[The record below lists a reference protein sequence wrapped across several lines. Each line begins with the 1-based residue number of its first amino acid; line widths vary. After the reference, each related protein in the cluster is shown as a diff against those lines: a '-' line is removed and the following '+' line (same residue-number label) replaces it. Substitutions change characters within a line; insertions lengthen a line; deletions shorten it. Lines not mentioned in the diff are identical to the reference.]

1 MHRDGLA
8 SDQFVCNASGPHFN
22 PFGSLKIEKNNI
34 HNNLFSSLETLHGP
48 REANI
53 NERHVGDLG
62 NVTANENGII
72 IVEFQ
77 DHILDLYDEKR
88 SIANRTI
95 VLHAMRD
102 DGGKGG
108 FPDSNTT
115 G

>member
-1 MHRDGLA
+1 M
-8 SDQFVCNASGPHFN
+8 F
-22 PFGSLKIEKNNI
+22 KIENENFVSRMK
-34 HNNLFSSLETLHGP
+34 LFFSLETLHGP
-48 REANI
+48 READLQG
-53 NERHVGDLG
+53 RHVGDLG

-77 DHILDLYDEKR
+77 DRILDLFDEKR

-95 VLHAMRD
+95 VLHAFRD